1 MCGILCIPHSK
12 AHCERVF
19 SVVRKNRTDQMASLG
34 EKTVESLLVLKL
46 RPGHPCGASRQHS
59 NKTLDKLKGAYYR
72 QLKQ

>member
-1 MCGILCIPHSK
+1 MPHITDARFTKRKIPASFLILPT
-12 AHCERVF
+12 AF
-19 SVVRKNRTDQMASLG
+19 TDQMASLG